1 MGKVKEI
8 IETQRVIDEIVEA
21 NSDVIK
27 QLKGQ
32 IKKMK
37 GIEGDVVY
45 DEGTP

>member
-27 QLKGQ
+27 QLKGE
-32 IKKMK
+32 IKQMK
-37 GIEGDVVY
+37 HIDK
-45 DEGTP
+45 TI